1 MEQSEYN
8 RYKTEIYRIGWR
20 LQYRA
25 KKLRGHEQSY
35 ERDLPAPSFTESSD
49 NRVVV
54 EQIFRTLS
62 LHERLILQKI
72 YLEGLSEAEV
82 AHQLNISQQ
91 GVNKC
96 KRKLLQNL
104 SQTTN
109 F

>member
-25 KKLRGHEQSY
+25 KKIRRREHGFDREF
-35 ERDLPAPSFTESSD
+35 PAPSFTELSD
-49 NRVVV
+49 NKVAV
-54 EQIFRTLS
+54 EQILRTLS
-62 LHERLILQKI
+62 SYERTILQKI

-82 AHQLNISQQ
+82 AHQFNITQQ

-104 SQTTN
+104 SQTAN

>member
-1 MEQSEYN
+1 MEQSEYT

-25 KKLRGHEQSY
+25 KKIRRSETNY
-35 ERDLPAPSFTESSD
+35 DRDLPAPSFTESSD
-49 NRVVV
+49 NKVVV
-54 EQIFRTLS
+54 EQLFRSLS
-62 LHERLILQKI
+62 LYEKSILQKI

-104 SQTTN
+104 SRTVN